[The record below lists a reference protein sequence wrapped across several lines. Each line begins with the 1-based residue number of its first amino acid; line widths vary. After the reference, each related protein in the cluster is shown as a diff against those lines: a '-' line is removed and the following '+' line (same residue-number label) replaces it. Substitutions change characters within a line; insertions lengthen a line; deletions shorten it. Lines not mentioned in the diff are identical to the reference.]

1 MSEPLLEIENLHVHF
16 ETADGRAQ
24 VINGVDLAIETGEKV
39 GVVGESGCGKSVTAK
54 MILGLLRNSAARV
67 PEGKIKYNG
76 TDLLSL
82 SDSEHHNF
90 RGNNISLI
98 MQDPMT
104 SLNPSITVGE
114 QMVDVLKWQNKESFR
129 IRDWIQNKF
138 ESHEDLRRRAIE
150 MLKRVNIPAPER
162 VFDSY
167 PVELSGGMRQRIL
180 ISIALLSDPDLLI
193 ADEPGTALDVTT
205 EEKILE
211 ILDSIVSESGTAVL
225 YITHDMGVAK
235 EMTDVINV
243 MYAGEIVENASTKN
257 IFQAP
262 RHPYTRGLLDS
273 VPSLSGEQVSG
284 IDGQLPDYTDPPSG
298 CRFVDRCPYA
308 ESDCKE
314 VPPHPRNPNP
324 NHSVSCHIYG
334 GEYTHE
340 RHQKLDDAGNVNVPQ
355 PDWNAVNNN
364 NNNEYPDEKS
374 EVNKYE

>member
-1 MSEPLLEIENLHVHF
+1 MSEPLLEIENLHIHF
-16 ETADGRAQ
+16 ETADGRAK
-24 VINGVDLAIETGEKV
+24 VINGVDLTIKTGEKV

-54 MILGLLRNSAARV
+54 MILGLLRNSTAHV

-82 SDSEHHNF
+82 SDSEHHDF

-114 QMVDVLKWQNKESFR
+114 QMVDVLKWQNRESFR
-129 IRDWIQNKF
+129 VWDWIRSKF

-150 MLKRVNIPAPER
+150 MLERVNIPAPER

-211 ILDSIVSESGTAVL
+211 ILDSIVTESGTAVL

-235 EMTDVINV
+235 EITDVINV
-243 MYAGEIVENASTKN
+243 MYAGGIVESASTKN
-257 IFQAP
+257 IFQSP

-273 VPSLSGEQVSG
+273 VPKLSGEQVSG

-308 ESDCKE
+308 EPDCRE
-314 VPPHPRNPNP
+314 VPPRPRDSSPK
-324 NHSVSCHIYG
+324 HSVSCHIYSG
-334 GEYTHE
+334 KYTHE
-340 RHQKLDDAGNVNVPQ
+340 RHQKLNSVSNVNVPQ

-364 NNNEYPDEKS
+364 KRDEYTDEKS
-374 EVNKYE
+374 EVNKHE